1 MLRRFLVW
9 VACVVVVAVV
19 VAGGAFA
26 WLLRRLDAG
35 PLPVPA
41 LDRPIASA
49 VAALAP
55 DLDVRVGATAIVRAG
70 RGVALEVADVRI
82 AGADGTTI
90 LEVPHVRVRPS
101 LGALVHGRFVVARVD
116 VADVAVPLT
125 READGGWK
133 LGGDAG
139 VPLDH
144 GDDAGAA
151 PPAVPLP
158 RIAFTRARVT
168 IDDRRSGGA
177 IAVSDADLVVSPTAD
192 GVAVTLAAVLDL
204 ESDVPPVRGR
214 FHLPVRAE
222 LAAEILADGDPG
234 DVRFAVSGG
243 DGTLAPVGDSAPP
256 LPLVGLAANGRYRPQ
271 RETLA
276 LDRIA
281 ATVGPSRV
289 DARAEVRMGT
299 APTLALDGTVDV
311 LTLEG
316 LARLWPV
323 DLAAPARSWVATSL
337 KAGELRNCR
346 VRLGAPLPPAD
357 APDDAAPAPPQAAS
371 GPMPVEV
378 ACDFGG
384 VDADYLPPLDP
395 IRAAAGAARLTAERL
410 VVDVRSGTVGACR
423 VDGGSF
429 AMDLTVDPARATIAA
444 DVSGAT
450 ADVLAL
456 VEKPPIAF
464 TPPLGITR
472 TKVGGTSRVHADLRL
487 PIATKIASSEIT
499 VQATAA
505 LTGAS
510 LPPLAAGIG
519 IRDGRLDVRIDG
531 TSRVD
536 IQGTAVVTGTSL
548 VSKPVSVALSVATDA
563 KTSARAVTVALD
575 GADVTA
581 RGSARVAGDALSGL
595 TIDRLRL
602 AGSDVTGTMQ
612 RAANGAVQAS
622 LSGQSL
628 DVKRLLGGEVVLDGD
643 AAGFTAPFSLALNVA
658 SVRTAVDLELRD
670 VKGTI
675 GGRNGTVTAVDLEA
689 ALVPDGKIRATLE
702 DGSGPRRV
710 AVKSDRAGQVL
721 AAAAGLQQFVGGSL
735 SLTGTTDAR
744 GPLAFLDGKLVV
756 RDFRIVR
763 APVLAKVLAVGS
775 LGGIASL
782 VQGEG
787 LPISKARFPFRWEG
801 NRLVVKDVR
810 AVGAVGLTAD
820 GSFDRAAGTCDVRGN
835 VIPAYS
841 LNSALGKVP
850 ILGRFL
856 VGAKGDGVFGIDYR
870 VKGKIADPSISVNP
884 LTSVA
889 PTVLRAWFVDPF
901 TRGDDADR

>member
-1 MLRRFLVW
+1 MLRRVLVW
-9 VACVVVVAVV
+9 VACVAVVVVVA
-19 VAGGAFA
+19 AGAAFV
-26 WLLRRLDAG
+26 WLLWRLDTG
-35 PLPVPA
+35 PLPLPA
-41 LDRPIASA
+41 LDRQLASA
-49 VAALAP
+49 IAALAP

-82 AGADGTTI
+82 AGADGSTI

-101 LGALVHGRFVVARVD
+101 LGALLHGRFVVARVD

-125 READGGWK
+125 READGAWR
-133 LGGDAG
+133 LGGGAG
-139 VPLDH
+139 VPLDR
-144 GDDAGAA
+144 GEEAGASR
-151 PPAVPLP
+151 PTVPLP
-158 RIAFTRARVT
+158 RIAFTGTRVT
-168 IDDRRSGGA
+168 IDDRRSGGT
-177 IAVSDADLVVSPTAD
+177 IAVSDADLVVSPTAE

-234 DVRFAVSGG
+234 DVRFAVTGG
-243 DGTLAPVGDSAPP
+243 DGTLAPVGDTGPP
-256 LPLVGLAANGRYRPQ
+256 LPFVGLAAHGRYRPQ
-271 RETLA
+271 REMLA
-276 LDRIA
+276 LERIA
-281 ATVGPSRV
+281 ATVGTSRV
-289 DARAEVRMGT
+289 DARGAVRMGT
-299 APTLALDGTVDV
+299 APTLALDGTVDA
-311 LTLEG
+311 LTLES

-323 DLAAPARSWVATSL
+323 DLATPARTWIATSL

-346 VRLGAPLPPAD
+346 VQLGAPLPPAD
-357 APDDAAPAPPQAAS
+357 APDDAAPAPPAAAS
-371 GPMPVEV
+371 GPMPVDV
-378 ACDFGG
+378 TCDFGG
-384 VDADYLPPLDP
+384 VGADYLPPLDP
-395 IRAAAGAARLTAERL
+395 IRAAAGSARLTAERL

-444 DVSGAT
+444 DVSGT
-450 ADVLAL
+450 TSDVLAL
-456 VEKPPIAF
+456 VEKPPLAF
-464 TPPLGITR
+464 TPPLGIPR

-487 PIATKIASSEIT
+487 PIATTVTSANVA

-536 IQGTAVVTGTSL
+536 VQGTAAVTGTPL
-548 VSKPVSVALSVATDA
+548 VSAPVNLVLSVATDP
-563 KTSARAVTVALD
+563 KTSARAVTLTLD
-575 GADVTA
+575 GADVSA
-581 RGSARVAGDALSGL
+581 RGSAQVTGDALSGL

-602 AGSDVTGTMQ
+602 AGSDVTATVQ

-622 LSGQSL
+622 LTGKSL
-628 DVKRLLGGEVVLDGD
+628 DVKRLFGGEVVLEGD
-643 AAGFTAPFSLALNVA
+643 AAGFTAPFTLALNVA

-675 GGRNGTVTAVDLEA
+675 GGRNGAVTAVDVEA
-689 ALVPDGKIRATLE
+689 TLVPDGKIRATLE

-721 AAAAGLQQFVGGSL
+721 AAAGGLQQFVGGSL

-744 GPLAFLDGKLVV
+744 GPLAFLDGKLVL

-763 APVLAKVLAVGS
+763 APVLAKVLALGS

-787 LPISKARFPFRWEG
+787 LPISKARVPFRWDG

-820 GSFDRAAGTCDVRGN
+820 GSLDRAAGTCDVRGN

-870 VKGKIADPSISVNP
+870 VKGKTADPAVSVNP